1 MSKKEIAITAAV
13 VIVVVAGLIFMA
25 KAVNKIHAAQGATL
39 VAASP
44 FDPVWRSSNTSVTLF
59 VERVN
64 INGVNYLV
72 SSKGGIIKE

>member
-1 MSKKEIAITAAV
+1 MASIIV
-13 VIVVVAGLIFMA
+13 VVVAGLIFMA
-25 KAVNKIHAAQGATL
+25 KAVNGIHAAREASI

-44 FDPVWRSSNTSVTLF
+44 FEPVWRSSNTSVTLF

-72 SSKGGIIKE
+72 NCKGGIIKE